1 MNRLP
6 RSYSLWFWLFT
17 FCLFPLGSTGQL
29 NTGSGLTYPKRI
41 LTPRNGLPQ
50 SFVSGLVQDKQGF
63 VWVGTRNGLAR
74 FDGKV
79 FKVFQHNKLDSTT
92 LSSNVIAYLTPD
104 AQNRIWIQFESTAL
118 DVFDPVTEQITHVSQ
133 DPLFQKNPKYFVS
146 QGLLIDHEGKIWGIE
161 RENGLYCYDLKGQK
175 LTHYTQQTHG
185 LPSNIVRGLLEDRQ
199 HRIWVITM
207 AGLARLEKGRFQS
220 IPTPFPLEFG
230 SSRSLSTDI
239 ISMIER
245 PNGEVMFSDARKLIF
260 YHPEKH
266 SFRYVS
272 LPHDENL
279 SIRWIRRGLDQ
290 KEYWE
295 LNGKVYQY
303 TDPQGIRQIAET
315 LLPTM
320 KEACSFLVDRSGLI
334 WLGTNAAGLHQI
346 DLTTPYFQI
355 FENTSS
361 FHEDLFQKEFG
372 ISLGKTFGWPPQHP
386 EYQLSSYNVRSAYDG
401 QHRLWVG
408 LWKNLGYWDAASRR
422 FILLPLPPEL
432 LSNQY
437 LYQGIRGLAFDAQ
450 GQVWISGQD
459 GYVASF
465 NEATRQ
471 WTTQSPAS
479 AFAQAVQKKNVRP
492 VIPVDLLVDEKAI
505 YLTTEFDGLVIIDRA
520 THQIQTL
527 THENA
532 PKVIPTNQLI
542 GLAADPTRKD
552 IFWIGSYDGLICFHK
567 SSRTSETFSLD
578 QGLPDNSIYSML
590 PDAQGSLWLATNKGL
605 CQFHPVT
612 HQIRLFQAP
621 DGLPGEEFNR
631 FHYLRLPDDRLAFGG
646 IEGWTLFKPTG
657 SFTDAYRPTVGLTQV
672 LINNTPI
679 DQTPFK
685 QPLAALHTLE
695 LPYDQNSL
703 VFNFAGLQYSQPQK
717 LTYRYQLEGYD
728 EDWNHIGTASEAHYT
743 KLPPGHYT
751 LRVNVTN
758 TSGQWSPHIYSLSL
772 VIRPPFYQSW
782 WAYALYVVLA
792 GTLVWLFVQYR
803 IRQDRFAQA
812 MVLKEKEAQQL
823 RWIDELK
830 TKFFSNITHEF
841 RTPLTLILTPTE
853 RLKQEI
859 ELPHQQRWL
868 AAIERNAH
876 QLLRL
881 INQLMDLSKLESG
894 MMKLSLVRGNVEE
907 VLTRLVQSFQIE
919 AEQKGVQLSFNC
931 SSILGEYWFDVDKF
945 ERIAYNLLSNA
956 IKFSQ
961 SGDQVQVS
969 LGSQPPV
976 HYTRTETDP
985 GIYLT
990 IADTALGISPEALP
1004 HIFDRFYQVDES
1016 HFRQGTGIGLALVK
1030 ELVELQLGFIE
1041 VISEQNRGTS
1051 FVVFLPYTG
1060 AEQALPETPNVET
1073 DSSEILP
1080 ETKAHLLL
1088 VEDNVEL
1095 AEFIIDS
1102 LPSSYRVSLA
1112 SNGAEGYD
1120 RALSLCPDLIIS
1132 DIMMPVM
1139 DGLAMCQA
1147 IRNDEQVSHIP
1158 IILLTAKAAY
1168 ESRIEGLSRGANAYI
1183 TKPFHVEELNLEIR
1197 NLLEQQKLS
1206 QQHVRQSL
1214 IQDTPVQKSIEDP
1227 FLTRCYTLLEE
1238 RLDDSSLSVETF
1250 ASLVNMSRVNLHRK
1264 IKALTGLSVSEVIR
1278 NYRLKRAT
1286 AFLEQGLNTS
1296 QTAYQVGF
1304 ENPSYFIKCFRDL
1317 YHMTPSEYVKKV
1329 NAM

>member
-1 MNRLP
+1 MRSLS
-6 RSYSLWFWLFT
+6 RSYRQWFGLLLI
-17 FCLFPLGSTGQL
+17 CLYPLYSTGQIDVAA
-29 NTGSGLTYPKRI
+29 GLTYPKRI

-74 FDGKV
+74 FDGKA
-79 FKVFQHNKLDSTT
+79 FKVFQHNQHDSTT

-104 AQNRIWIQFESTAL
+104 AQNRIWIQYESTAL
-118 DVFDPVTEQITHVSQ
+118 DVFDPVTEQVIHVSK
-133 DPLFQKNPKYFVS
+133 DPLFQKYPKYFVS
-146 QGLLIDHEGKIWGIE
+146 QGLLIDHESKIWGIE
-161 RENGLYCYDLKGQK
+161 RANGLYCYDLKAQK

-185 LPSNIVRGLLEDRQ
+185 LPSNIVRGVFEDRQ

-207 AGLARLEKGRFQS
+207 AGLARLQGGRFQS
-220 IPTPFPLEFG
+220 TPTPFPLEFG
-230 SSRSLSTDI
+230 TSRSLSTDM
-239 ISMIER
+239 ISMLER
-245 PNGEVMFSDARKLIF
+245 PNGELMFSDARKLIF
-260 YHPEKH
+260 YHPERR
-266 SFRYVS
+266 SFRQVS
-272 LPHDENL
+272 FPHEENL
-279 SIRWIRRGLDQ
+279 SIRWIRRGPDQ

-303 TDPQGIRQIAET
+303 GDAQGIRQVAET
-315 LLPTM
+315 SLTTI

-346 DLTTPYFQI
+346 DLNAPYFRT
-355 FENTSS
+355 FENTHS

-372 ISLGKTFGWPPQHP
+372 ISLGQTFGWPPQHP
-386 EYQLSSYNVRSAYDG
+386 EYQLSSYNVRSAYDAH
-401 QHRLWVG
+401 HRLWVG
-408 LWKNLGYWDAASRR
+408 LWKNLGYWDAAARR
-422 FILLPLPPEL
+422 FVLLPLPPDL
-432 LSNQY
+432 LSQQY
-437 LYQGIRGLAFDAQ
+437 LYQGIRGLTFDAQ

-479 AFAQAVQKKNVRP
+479 AFAQAVQKKNSRP
-492 VIPVDLLVDEKAI
+492 VIPVALLVDEQSI
-505 YLTTEFDGLVIIDRA
+505 YLTTEFDGLVIIDRK

-552 IFWIGSYDGLICFHK
+552 IFWMGSYDGLICFHK
-567 SSRTSETFSLD
+567 STRTSETFSLEE
-578 QGLPDNSIYSML
+578 GLPDNAIYSLL
-590 PDAQGSLWLATNKGL
+590 PDAKGSLWLATNKGL
-605 CQFHPVT
+605 CQFHPLT
-612 HQIRLFQAP
+612 HQIRLFQAS

-646 IEGWTLFKPTG
+646 IEGWTLFKPAG
-657 SFTDAYRPTVGLTQV
+657 SFVDTYQPTVGLTQV
-672 LINNTPI
+672 LINNSPI

-685 QPLAALHTLE
+685 QPLEALQALQ

-703 VFNFAGLQYSQPQK
+703 VFNFAGLHYAQPEK

-728 EDWNHIGTASEAHYT
+728 EGWNHIGTASEAHYT

-758 TSGQWSPHIYSLSL
+758 TSGEWSHHTYSLSL
-772 VIRPPFYQSW
+772 IIHPPFYQSW
-782 WAYALYVVLA
+782 WAYALYVLLA
-792 GTLVWLFVQYR
+792 GSLAWLFVQYR

-868 AAIERNAH
+868 SAIERNAH
-876 QLLRL
+876 QLLGL

-894 MMKLSLVRGNVEE
+894 MMKLSLARGSVQE
-907 VLTRLVQSFQIE
+907 VLTRLIQSFQIE
-919 AEQKGVQLSFNC
+919 AEQKGIQLTWSFP
-931 SSILGEYWFDVDKF
+931 SSLGTYWFDVDKF

-961 SGDQVQVS
+961 SGDEVQVS
-969 LGSQPPV
+969 LSTQPPAQS
-976 HYTRTETDP
+976 TRREIHT

-990 IADTALGISPEALP
+990 VSDTALGIAPEVLP

-1030 ELVELQLGFIE
+1030 ELVELQMGFIE
-1041 VISEQNRGTS
+1041 VASEQNRGTS
-1051 FVVFLPYTG
+1051 FVIFLPYAKAEPAIVETSG
-1060 AEQALPETPNVET
+1060 ASAPETPEET
-1073 DSSEILP
+1073 Q
-1080 ETKAHLLL
+1080 AHVLL
-1088 VEDNVEL
+1088 VEDNAEL
-1095 AEFIIDS
+1095 AAFIIDS
-1102 LPSSYRVSLA
+1102 LPSAYRVSLA
-1112 SNGAEGYD
+1112 TNGAEGYEQ
-1120 RALSLCPDLIIS
+1120 ALLLGPDLIIS

-1158 IILLTAKAAY
+1158 IILLTAKSAY
-1168 ESRIEGLSRGANAYI
+1168 ESRIDGLSRGANAYI
-1183 TKPFHVEELNLEIR
+1183 TKPFHVEELHLKIR
-1197 NLLEQQKLS
+1197 NLLAQQKLS
-1206 QQHVRQSL
+1206 QQHARQGL
-1214 IQDTPVQKSIEDP
+1214 MQPAPVQKTVEDP
-1227 FLTRCYTLLEE
+1227 FLTRCYALLEE

-1286 AFLEQGLNTS
+1286 AFLEQGLNSS

-1329 NAM
+1329 NAL